1 MREIMKKIKISNILV
16 GIDGSESSIRAFEF
30 AKDLALKHNSQ
41 IIAFTAFNIPD
52 LYKILENKE
61 EDYNTIS
68 IEEEIRKIKKLL
80 ADLSRNPK
88 DEGLK
93 LKTKFYDTN
102 LSPDLAITQYA
113 ESKAVDHIVIG
124 SRGRSFE
131 NLFIGNVATSVVK
144 MSKCSVTIIK

>member
-1 MREIMKKIKISNILV
+1 MNKVKISKILV
-16 GIDGSESSIRAFEF
+16 GIDGSESSSRAFEF
-30 AKDLALKHNSQ
+30 AKDLALKYNSQ

-52 LYKILENKE
+52 LYKILKKKE

-80 ADLSRNPK
+80 VNLSRKAK

-93 LKTKFYDTN
+93 LKTKFYDTD
-102 LSPDLAITQYA
+102 LSPDQAIIEYA
-113 ESKAVDHIVIG
+113 ESEGVDHIVIG

-131 NLFIGNVATSVVK
+131 NLFIGNTAISIVK
-144 MSKCSVTIIK
+144 KSNCSVTIIK